1 MTGDLSMT
9 VLIAVIAA
17 ALAGFVFGAA
27 YFHALR
33 RTADLV
39 GERRGWLG
47 PAALT
52 VARIAGAVMLFTLLA
67 RLGGALP
74 LLAGFLGF
82 VAARA
87 RALHSARRA
96 G

>member
-1 MTGDLSMT
+1 MTSDLSMT
-9 VLIAVIAA
+9 VLMAVIAA

-33 RTADLV
+33 RTAGLV
-39 GERRGWLG
+39 GEGRGWLG

-52 VARIAGAVMLFTLLA
+52 AARIAGAVTLFALLA
-67 RLGGALP
+67 RYGGALP

-82 VAARA
+82 LAARA
-87 RALHSARRA
+87 RALHSVRRT

>member
-9 VLIAVIAA
+9 VLMAA
-17 ALAGFVFGAA
+17 TAAFAGFVFGAA

-33 RTADLV
+33 RTAGLIGV
-39 GERRGWLG
+39 GRGWLA

-52 VARIAGAVMLFTLLA
+52 AARIAGAVTLFTLLA
-67 RLGGALP
+67 RYGGALP

-82 VAARA
+82 LAARA
-87 RALHSARRA
+87 RALHSARRT